1 MTFFSKRI
9 TDMITLPMKKGSSDL
24 AAVPDPNKSMSLPV
38 LSSPQAHRVQ
48 SFEDRAEKQVQF
60 VSQPNT
66 VFARF
71 YDDEDLKNAWLSDE
85 DHAIS
90 RRVILLEIQSHVFF
104 DITFRGLEHFQNATM
119 RNQKMHQD
127 SNSRKSICL
136 AAKEIDGD
144 TVASMLSC
152 TLSASDV
159 KRAHEIAIVDACIAK
174 YIHGVLS
181 TSNGSCS
188 QTKSCTDHRAMA
200 TETTSTKFTYRVPL
214 VGKYGLFSHRR
225 QTKRKHSHYEEFR
238 HHMKKSKQANPNYWN
253 YALAIELPSI

>member
-104 DITFRGLEHFQNATM
+104 DITLRGLEHFQNATM

-127 SNSRKSICL
+127 SSTRRSICL

-144 TVASMLSC
+144 KVASTLSC
-152 TLSASDV
+152 SLSASDV
-159 KRAHEIAIVDACIAK
+159 KSAHEIAIVDACIAK

-181 TSNGSCS
+181 TSNGGCS
-188 QTKSCTDHRAMA
+188 EPKSCTAHRAMA

-225 QTKRKHSHYEEFR
+225 QTKRKHPHQEEFR
-238 HHMKKSKQANPNYWN
+238 HHMKESKQANHDYWK
-253 YALAIELPSI
+253 YAMAIELPSI